1 MKTSASTSSPWWRIG
16 WRNLGRHPKRTAITA
31 IGLGIGYFA
40 VVFLVGWSSGIMAE
54 MVENGTGIVSG
65 QIEIHA
71 TDYRPE
77 RSLYDTIGGRD
88 GADVAGLLQ
97 AVLRDPAVL
106 AAAPRLYAGG
116 MISSGESTS
125 AGMLMGVDPALE
137 PGLSRFLD
145 GLVDGRQLQP
155 GRNELLVGD
164 ELARQ
169 LSAGVGDEV
178 VLVAPGADGSMGN
191 DLFEIV
197 GVFHTGLGFLD
208 RTYGVV
214 PLDSLQTLIVMDP
227 GRIHE
232 VAVATADPWIATE
245 AAGRLTSALS
255 GQDLDIVVAPWT
267 ELRPEM
273 VEYVALGESFYFVI
287 VVIVFAIAMFGVANT
302 MLMGTFERRREFAVM
317 LALGTS
323 PRHIILT
330 VIYEAAALGVLSL
343 AVGFF
348 VTLPLMVWWHNA
360 PPDLGWLYGEVTL
373 MGALLRPSL
382 RVEYNVAVWV
392 WSAVALL
399 ATALLAAIYPAAKA
413 ARVPPADALSGL

>member
-1 MKTSASTSSPWWRIG
+1 MGNKI
-16 WRNLGRHPKRTAITA
+16 
-31 IGLGIGYFA
+31 F
-40 VVFLVGWSSGIMAE
+40 VGNISF
-54 MVENGTGIVSG
+54 
-65 QIEIHA
+65 
-71 TDYRPE
+71 
-77 RSLYDTIGGRD
+77 DTTE
-88 GADVAGLLQ
+88 Q
-97 AVLRDPAVL
+97 
-106 AAAPRLYAGG
+106 
-116 MISSGESTS
+116 
-125 AGMLMGVDPALE
+125 
-137 PGLSRFLD
+137 
-145 GLVDGRQLQP
+145 
-155 GRNELLVGD
+155 EL
-164 ELARQ
+164 
-169 LSAGVGDEV
+169 
-178 VLVAPGADGSMGN
+178 N
-191 DLFEIV
+191 DLFAQD
-197 GVFHTGLGFLD
+197 G
-208 RTYGVV
+208 RT
-214 PLDSLQTLIVMDP
+214 
-227 GRIHE
+227 
-232 VAVATADPWIATE
+232 
-245 AAGRLTSALS
+245 
-255 GQDLDIVVAPWT
+255 
-267 ELRPEM
+267 
-273 VEYVALGESFYFVI
+273 VERVSIIYFVI